1 MRVNA
6 AKEKGFTLIELM
18 IVVAII
24 GILAAIAIP
33 NFLAYQK
40 KAITSEAKQE
50 LANIMTLE
58 MAYNADDLVYG
69 SLASVGWGAP
79 TGKTRYTYS
88 LSYSTTTFLAK
99 ATGNIDG
106 DATIDEWK
114 TNGPLTRT
122 TPSPTART
130 TFRTDEHYPSDSECS
145 DS

>member
-1 MRVNA
+1 MIIKMRNTM
-6 AKEKGFTLIELM
+6 ERQKGFTLIELM

-50 LANIMTLE
+50 LANIRTLQVT
-58 MAYNADDLVYG
+58 YNADELVYG
-69 SLASVGWGAP
+69 SLSSIGWTAP

-106 DATIDEWK
+106 DATVDEWTINQNNTLSHRVDDIK
-114 TNGPLTRT
+114 N
-122 TPSPTART
+122 
-130 TFRTDEHYPSDSECS
+130 
-145 DS
+145 

>member
-1 MRVNA
+1 MIKMRNSME
-6 AKEKGFTLIELM
+6 KQKGFTLIELM

-50 LANIMTLE
+50 LANIRTLE
-58 MAYNADDLVYG
+58 VTYNADELVYG
-69 SLASVGWGAP
+69 SLSSIGWASA
-79 TGKTRYTYS
+79 TGKQRYTYS

-106 DATIDEWK
+106 DATVDEW
-114 TNGPLTRT
+114 TINQNNTL
-122 TPSPTART
+122 SH
-130 TFRTDEHYPSDSECS
+130 RTDDIKN
-145 DS
+145 